1 MSDELEARLAAV
13 QKELA
18 QVQRAVKELKEQVET
33 PDPLVERL
41 TAKVAAQL
49 AGLNDKKEAFAEL
62 EAEMNKLR
70 EEAAQV
76 EGAAENL

>member
-18 QVQRAVKELKEQVET
+18 QVQRAVADLKEQVEA

-41 TAKVAAQL
+41 TVKVAAQL
-49 AGLNDKKEAFAEL
+49 EGLNEKKEAFAEL

>member
-1 MSDELEARLAAV
+1 MTDELEARLQTV

-18 QVQRAVKELKEQVET
+18 SVQREVKDLKEQVGA
-33 PDPLVERL
+33 PDAVVERL
-41 TAKVAAQL
+41 AAKVAAQL
-49 AGLNDKKEAFAEL
+49 EALTREQETFAEL
-62 EAEMNKLR
+62 ETELRKLR

>member
-18 QVQRAVKELKEQVET
+18 SVQREVNELKEQVET
-33 PDPLVERL
+33 PDPVVERL
-41 TAKVAAQL
+41 AAKVADQL
-49 AGLNDKKEAFAEL
+49 AGLNEKKEAFAEF

-70 EEAAQV
+70 EEAVQV
-76 EGAAENL
+76 EGAAENP

>member
-18 QVQRAVKELKEQVET
+18 EVQRAVDELKEQVET

-41 TAKVAAQL
+41 TAKVADQL
-49 AGLNDKKEAFAEL
+49 AGLNEKKEAFAEL

-76 EGAAENL
+76 EGAALNP

>member
-18 QVQRAVKELKEQVET
+18 SVQREVADLKEQVET
-33 PDPLVERL
+33 PDPFVERL
-41 TAKVAAQL
+41 AAKVATQL
-49 AGLNDKKEAFAEL
+49 AGLNERKELFGEL
-62 EAEMNKLR
+62 EAELSKLR

-76 EGAAENL
+76 EGAAENP

>member
-1 MSDELEARLAAV
+1 MSDELEARLEAV

-18 QVQRAVKELKEQVET
+18 SVQREVADLKEQVET

-41 TAKVAAQL
+41 TTKVAAQL
-49 AGLNDKKEAFAEL
+49 AGLNEKKEAFAEL

-76 EGAAENL
+76 EGATQNL

>member
-1 MSDELEARLAAV
+1 MTGELEARLQTV

-18 QVQRAVKELKEQVET
+18 SVQREVKDLKEQVGA
-33 PDPLVERL
+33 PDAVVERL
-41 TAKVAAQL
+41 AAKVAAQL
-49 AGLNDKKEAFAEL
+49 EALTREQETFAEL
-62 EAEMNKLR
+62 ETELRKLR